1 MTSQRLTK
9 ISKNVHETVKDIE
22 LLRDQLRHTREPYI
36 KSVIMFGSRSRG
48 EPTRKSDV
56 DLLVLHEGYKV
67 EDPVERRRH
76 IYNLLRQTIG
86 KEFESL
92 TVIDMKLEQFLKP
105 REISSLL
112 LNIYWDAV
120 VLYDQ
125 TQNLPSFLTHVK
137 EKIKKSGLK
146 RVKNEKAYHWTLP
159 KPMKEVKIL

>member
-1 MTSQRLTK
+1 MTSQRLIK
-9 ISKNVHETVKDIE
+9 ISKNVYETVKDIK
-22 LLRDQLRHTREPYI
+22 LLRDQLRDIQEPYI
-36 KSVIMFGSRSRG
+36 KSVIMFGSRARG
-48 EPTRKSDV
+48 EPTRKSDL
-56 DLLVLHEGYKV
+56 DLLILHEGNKV
-67 EDPVERRRH
+67 EDPVERRRRL
-76 IYNLLRQTIG
+76 YNLLRQTIG
-86 KEFESL
+86 EEFESL

-125 TQNLPSFLTHVK
+125 TKILPNFLRHVK

-146 RVKNEKAYHWTLP
+146 RAKDEKAYCWTLP